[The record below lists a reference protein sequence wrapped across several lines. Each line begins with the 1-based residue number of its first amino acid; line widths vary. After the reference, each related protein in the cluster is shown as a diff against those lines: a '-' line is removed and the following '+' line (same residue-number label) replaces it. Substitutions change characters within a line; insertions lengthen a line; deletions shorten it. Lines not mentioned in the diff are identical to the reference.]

1 MYTRQKCSVLI
12 LRILGLTMKYR
23 MIIPAVAVLFA
34 STSIFANDW
43 SYQGDTGPA
52 KWGELSAENS
62 LCSSG
67 KNQSPVNIETA
78 AAVNANLQAIKF
90 NYGMLMP
97 REIKNTGNAIRV
109 ELGIGSNVLADD
121 KEFEL
126 KFFDFH
132 TPSQT
137 TVNGKAFPMEALFHH
152 ETKDGEIA
160 IVSMM
165 FVPGEADHTINK
177 LWEQLPM
184 NAGESE
190 RLSAKALRPIEMTS
204 KIDSYYRY
212 NGSLTTPPCTEG
224 VRWFVLKQP
233 MKVSN
238 AQLTKIKNALK
249 VSNSRPIQDL
259 NARQIFE

>member
-1 MYTRQKCSVLI
+1 MISRIFTPVVALAVLI
-12 LRILGLTMKYR
+12 S
-23 MIIPAVAVLFA
+23 
-34 STSIFANDW
+34 STHLLAEEW

-52 KWGELSAENS
+52 HWGTLSDDAQV
-62 LCSSG
+62 CASG

-78 AAVNANLQAIKF
+78 KAMNANLQPIKF

-97 REIKNTGNAIRV
+97 HEIVNTGKIIRID
-109 ELGIGSNVLADD
+109 LGMGSEVVADD
-121 KEFEL
+121 QAFEL

-132 TPSQT
+132 VPSET
-137 TVNGKAFPMEALFHH
+137 TVNGKSFPMEALFHH
-152 ETKDGEIA
+152 ETKDGEVA

-184 NAGESE
+184 EAGKSE
-190 RLSAKALRPIEMTS
+190 RLSAKALRPIEMTQ
-204 KIDSYYRY
+204 KLDSYYRY

-238 AQLTKIKNALK
+238 AQLAKIKKALK
-249 VSNSRPIQDL
+249 TPNNRPVQAL
-259 NARQIFE
+259 NARMIFE

>member
-1 MYTRQKCSVLI
+1 
-12 LRILGLTMKYR
+12 MKYR
-23 MIIPAVAVLFA
+23 LFIPAAALALILV
-34 STSIFANDW
+34 STNLIAKDW

-52 KWGELSAENS
+52 QWGSLLGENRA
-62 LCSSG
+62 CASG

-78 AAVNANLQAIKF
+78 RSIKANLQPIKF

-97 REIKNTGNAIRV
+97 HEIKNTGKAIRV
-109 ELGIGSNVLADD
+109 ELGMGSDIVADD

-132 TPSQT
+132 VPSET
-137 TVNGKAFPMEALFHH
+137 RVNGKSFPMEALFHH
-152 ETKDGEIA
+152 ETKDGEVA

-165 FVPGEADHTINK
+165 FVPGEEDHTINK

-184 NAGESE
+184 DAGKSE
-190 RLSAKALRPIEMTS
+190 RLSAKALRPIEMTQ
-204 KIDSYYRY
+204 KLDSYYRY

-238 AQLTKIKNALK
+238 AQLAKIKNALK
-249 VSNSRPIQDL
+249 APNNRPVQAL